1 MNKLIC
7 FTGLTGSGKT
17 IASEYFV
24 KKGFQYLRFGQITL
38 DYLIKRK
45 IPINERN
52 ERKVREDLRKKYGMG
67 AFARLNLPKFRK
79 LLKTGNTIG
88 DGLYSFEE
96 YDVLKKA
103 FGKRLMTIAI
113 YSPPETRYK
122 RLVRRHVGRIDDK
135 KRFRSTSVVES
146 KSRDYAELKNLNKGA
161 AIAMA
166 DYTILNTKD
175 LRHFRRQLK
184 ELEKEI
190 ESK

>member
-24 KKGFQYLRFGQITL
+24 KKGYQYLRFGQLTL
-38 DYLIKRK
+38 DYLIKRRVA
-45 IPINERN
+45 INERN

-67 AFARLNLPKFRK
+67 AFAKLNLPKFRK
-79 LLKTGNTIG
+79 LLKLGNVIG

-103 FGKRLMTIAI
+103 FGKRFLTVAI
-113 YSPPETRYK
+113 YAPPDTRYE
-122 RLVRRHVGRIDDK
+122 RLTRRHVGRIDK
-135 KRFRSTSVVES
+135 EKRFRSTSKEES

-166 DYTILNTKD
+166 DHTILNTKG
-175 LRHFRRQLK
+175 LKFFTKQLK
-184 ELEKEI
+184 ELEKI
-190 ESK
+190 IKFT